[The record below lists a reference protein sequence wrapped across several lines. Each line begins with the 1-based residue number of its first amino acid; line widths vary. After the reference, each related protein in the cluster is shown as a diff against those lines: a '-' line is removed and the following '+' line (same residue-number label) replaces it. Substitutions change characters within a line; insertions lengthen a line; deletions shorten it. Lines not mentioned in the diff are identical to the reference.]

1 MPPSTSLLL
10 YAALGRGGRAS
21 KTSACPTYP
30 WWPKTRTPSGSPS
43 RSPIGTAAK
52 SAWSSS
58 LPRRPCGIPRPCSS
72 YPSAGPGA
80 RPARRVQAAGHP
92 VYRSWRRSAEDL
104 LLVRDAMAVGG
115 DLPGGEETPWLRDAG
130 TAVWVSDATHHTGT
144 IGIVLAGRP
153 VSETPNEA
161 GRGRFAASG
170 GLVPQS
176 SSYLRRCARLVRKP
190 GRAERADKQRRRSS
204 VPTSFTNVREN

>member
-1 MPPSTSLLL
+1 MPPSTSLFLHVV
-10 YAALGRGGRAS
+10 LGRGGGRAS

-52 SAWSSS
+52 SARSSS
-58 LPRRPCGIPRPCSS
+58 LPRRPCSIPRPCSS

-104 LLVRDAMAVGG
+104 LVRDAMAVGG

-130 TAVWVSDATHHTGT
+130 TAVWVSHATHHTGT
-144 IGIVLAGRP
+144 IGIVLDGRRI
-153 VSETPNEA
+153 SRTKNEA

-170 GLVPQS
+170 ELIPQS
-176 SSYLRRCARLVRKP
+176 TSYIRR
-190 GRAERADKQRRRSS
+190 
-204 VPTSFTNVREN
+204 